1 MSPSPN
7 PLENLARAKLLAA
20 EPTSAQE
27 IGRLLERAEAQLR
40 DGGNASN
47 SAASRFTLAYG
58 AAYGFA
64 LAALRAQG
72 FRPSASQGHRKV
84 VFQVL
89 EATAGAPRELWLALD
104 RYHDRRNA
112 FEYEAA
118 APMTDAE
125 AADIV
130 ALVGK
135 LRRLVLAR
143 IRRDRPDLIKR

>member
-1 MSPSPN
+1 MPPGN
-7 PLENLARAKLLAA
+7 PLENLARAKQLAA

-27 IGRLLERAEAQLR
+27 IGRLLKGAEAQLR

-47 SAASRFTLAYG
+47 SATSRFTLAYG
-58 AAYGFA
+58 AAHAFA

-84 VFQVL
+84 IFQVL

-112 FEYEAA
+112 LEYEAA
-118 APMTDAE
+118 APITGAE
-125 AADIV
+125 AGDLV
-130 ALVGK
+130 ALVGRLK
-135 LRRLVLAR
+135 TLVLAR
-143 IRRDRPDLIKR
+143 IKRDHPELL

>member
-1 MSPSPN
+1 MPPGN
-7 PLENLARAKLLAA
+7 PLENLARTKQLAA

-27 IGRLLERAEAQLR
+27 IGRLLKGAEEQLR

-47 SAASRFTLAYG
+47 SATSRFTLAYG
-58 AAYGFA
+58 AAHALA

-84 VFQVL
+84 IFQVL

-112 FEYEAA
+112 LEYEAA
-118 APMTDAE
+118 APITEAE
-125 AADIV
+125 AGDLV
-130 ALVGK
+130 ALVGRLK
-135 LRRLVLAR
+135 TLVLAR
-143 IRRDRPDLIKR
+143 IKRDHSELL